1 MKERFLSE
9 PAFCLGLMVWFLA
22 ATVFPLQLGLGG
34 ASAIGFLGYLVIA
47 GALLAVADALL
58 NPALYARLG
67 DVALQS
73 AFWAIGL
80 AVPAAAAFAI
90 GLAAAPAREEFDEQ
104 LCAIADIALPADL
117 SEGALEEAFEPMEQC
132 EAGN

>member
-9 PAFCLGLMVWFLA
+9 PAFCLGLAVWFIA
-22 ATVFPLQLGLGG
+22 ATLFPLQLGLGG
-34 ASAIGFLGYLVIA
+34 ASLLGLASYLAIA

-58 NPALYARLG
+58 NPSLYGRWS
-67 DVALQS
+67 DVVLQS

-80 AVPAAAAFAI
+80 AVPAAVAFAI
-90 GLAAAPAREEFDEQ
+90 GMAAAPAREEFDEQ
-104 LCAIADIALPADL
+104 LCAIADIALPADP